1 MKYSFEEKKHKVGV
15 AATLIFVCILG
26 LVYVLSGRAG
36 LGKAVSNILYQ
47 SEENITGDV
56 SEGDIIVQTITDNP
70 DSISENNNQGILV
83 HVCGAVKQPGVYMLN
98 DNSRIKDAID
108 AAGGFSK
115 KADKEYLNL
124 AESVTDG
131 QKIVVYTKK
140 QTVSLNG
147 KEAAGEIDN
156 DNRGSSKVN
165 INTASKEELMTLTGV
180 GESKAKD
187 IIAYRE
193 QNGRFNSI
201 EELMNIPGIKEGVF
215 SGISA
220 SVTVDGS

>member
-1 MKYSFEEKKHKVGV
+1 MKYSFEEKKHNVGV

-140 QTVSLNG
+140 QTVS
-147 KEAAGEIDN
+147 
-156 DNRGSSKVN
+156 
-165 INTASKEELMTLTGV
+165 
-180 GESKAKD
+180 
-187 IIAYRE
+187 
-193 QNGRFNSI
+193 
-201 EELMNIPGIKEGVF
+201 
-215 SGISA
+215 
-220 SVTVDGS
+220 